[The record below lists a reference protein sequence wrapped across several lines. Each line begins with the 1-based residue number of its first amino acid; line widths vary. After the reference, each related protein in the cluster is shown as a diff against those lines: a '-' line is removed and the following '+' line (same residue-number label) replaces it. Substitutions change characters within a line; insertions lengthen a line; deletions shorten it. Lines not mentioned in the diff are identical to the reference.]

1 MKVLTFFNEK
11 GGSGNTTLTA
21 LCADYFAYKLHEP
34 VYCVD
39 FDGPSFQLYNIREN
53 DVGLLKSNLREKGAE
68 PLKSNHVSAFARE
81 CASTTH
87 PYGISKQLM
96 PRDITQEYL
105 QKLAQSMVKRISSSP
120 GYLFLDFPGSLR
132 PNDPA
137 YYFITRG
144 YIDLVVMPVDSDR
157 QSQKAAL
164 SSFDILKENY
174 KGDGSLNDRTVVLW
188 NREATK
194 ERQGNRDWY
203 SSANEYFKRLR
214 IPVVEKRVRDILI
227 ARRDADTFG
236 FIRNTLCWPENNI
249 HKACGYLPLIFDEI
263 KARVDGKWDKNKKI
277 EIYGE

>member
-11 GGSGNTTLTA
+11 GGSGKTTLTA

-53 DVGLLKSNLREKGAE
+53 DVELLKAN
-68 PLKSNHVSAFARE
+68 PVSAFARE
-81 CASTTH
+81 SASTDH
-87 PYGISKQLM
+87 PYKINQCQM
-96 PRDITQEYL
+96 PRDVTPDYL
-105 QKLAQSMVKRISSSP
+105 QKLAQSMVRQTSSSP

-132 PNDPA
+132 PYDPA
-137 YYFITRG
+137 FYFITRG
-144 YIDLVVMPVDSDR
+144 FIDLVVIPVDSDR
-157 QSQKAAL
+157 QSKKAAL
-164 SSFDILKENY
+164 STFAILKENY
-174 KGDGSLNDRTVVLW
+174 KGPGSLNDRIVALW

-203 SSANEYFKRLR
+203 SSGDEYFRMLG
-214 IPVVEKRVRDILI
+214 IPVAQKRVRDILI
-227 ARRDADTFG
+227 ARRDPDTFG

-249 HKACGYLPLIFDEI
+249 RKACNYLPSIFDEI
-263 KARVDGKWDKNKKI
+263 KARVDGKWNDQKKI